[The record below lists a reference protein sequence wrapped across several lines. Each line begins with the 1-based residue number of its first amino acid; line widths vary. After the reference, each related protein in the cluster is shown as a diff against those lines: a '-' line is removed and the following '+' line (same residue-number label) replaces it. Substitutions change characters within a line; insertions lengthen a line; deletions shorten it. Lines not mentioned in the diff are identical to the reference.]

1 MIKRMRIIR
10 GEFSDAWF
18 ARPGSCPWP
27 SSPTQT
33 WLGVQLA
40 AETNKTDTH
49 STASLSEKAKQE
61 GVAVTFWAVT
71 EKAEEVVVS
80 SCVLMSQSTPRLLV
94 KAKCK

>member
-40 AETNKTDTH
+40 AETNKTGTH
-49 STASLSEKAKQE
+49 STAILII
-61 GVAVTFWAVT
+61 
-71 EKAEEVVVS
+71 
-80 SCVLMSQSTPRLLV
+80 R
-94 KAKCK
+94 